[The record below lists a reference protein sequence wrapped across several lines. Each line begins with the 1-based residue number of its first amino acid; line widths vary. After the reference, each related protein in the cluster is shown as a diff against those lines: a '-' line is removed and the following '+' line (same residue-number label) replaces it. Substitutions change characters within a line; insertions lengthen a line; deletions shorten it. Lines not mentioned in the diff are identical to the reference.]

1 MKPQANTKIFDEY
14 QSKVTRQMCKVLRIL
29 YFAIPAVWLGTV
41 AGYFFAVNIAIMM
54 IGGFVVCFL
63 PSLMLKLKVPE
74 QIIKYVAVIS
84 ISVIINFM
92 FISDVKIQVTFLVM
106 PILATM
112 YFDSKFILNMSI
124 LNFVFLAISLIVV
137 NPKQSV
143 IYANAGLIA
152 SADDYLIER
161 LLSYG
166 LEIAVMT
173 VVLISIAGFAKGLM
187 MKLAEAESEKFKI
200 EIAEAQ
206 NKAKSEFLA
215 TMSHEIRTPMNAIL
229 GITQMLLQKES
240 LSIEDASDL
249 EKISNSGNTL
259 LGIINDILDMS
270 KIESGK
276 LEINTLEYDVPSLIH
291 DTVQLNI
298 TRIGSKAIE
307 FIVDADADLPSRL
320 YGDELRLRQILNNL
334 LSNAFK
340 YTDKGQVK
348 LSVKHNLDG
357 ENINLLFIVSDT
369 GQGMKPEDK
378 EKLFS
383 ETYIRFN
390 ADVNR
395 TTEGTGIGLNI
406 TQNLIKLMDGTIEVE
421 SEYGKGSIFTVT
433 VKQKAVTNALPIG
446 AKVSENLRNFIFTGK
461 KERRNI
467 NIEIMPYGKVL
478 VVDDVETNL
487 YVAQGLMSPYKL
499 EIDTAISGFK
509 AIDMLKTST
518 YDVIFM
524 DHMMPLMDGIE
535 TTRKLREN
543 GYSGTIIALTA
554 NAIVGNEAMFKENG
568 FDDFISKPIDIRQL
582 NSILNKWIRDKHP
595 DEAKKYKTKLI
606 ENGTP
611 ESTFPNTKLYEV
623 FCKDAEKAL
632 ITLTES
638 AERDL
643 GLFTTTTHAM
653 KAALANVGE
662 DELSKSAEKLEDA
675 GRNGD
680 VQYILASLTGFTNS
694 LLELIEKLK
703 PAKNEFDETGFIEDT
718 AFLDKQ
724 LSVIMDACNNYDDV
738 SAYAVLDLLNEK
750 LWKNETQKTLE
761 NIRDLLY
768 FSSDFDGAAKLAE
781 EVLKEL
787 HINS

>member
-1 MKPQANTKIFDEY
+1 MKPQTNTKIFDEY

-29 YFAIPAVWLGTV
+29 YFAIPAVWLGTI
-41 AGYFFAVNIAIMM
+41 AGYFFAVNITVMM
-54 IGGFVVCFL
+54 IGGFVICFL
-63 PSLMLKLKVPE
+63 PSLLLKLKVSE
-74 QIIKYVAVIS
+74 QIIKYIAVIS

-92 FISDVKIQVTFLVM
+92 FLSDVKIQVTFLVM
-106 PILATM
+106 PVLATM
-112 YFDSKFILNMSI
+112 YFDRKFILNMSI
-124 LNFVFLAISLIVV
+124 LNFIFLAISLIVV
-137 NPKQSV
+137 NPEQSV

-173 VVLISIAGFAKGLM
+173 VVLVSIAGFAKGLM

-240 LSIEDASDL
+240 LSTEDTSALD
-249 EKISNSGNTL
+249 KINNSGNTL

-276 LEINTLEYDVPSLIH
+276 LEINALEYDVPSLIH

-298 TRIGSKAIE
+298 TRIGSKTIE

-340 YTDKGQVK
+340 YTDTGQVR
-348 LSVKHNLDG
+348 LSVKHNIDG
-357 ENINLLFIVSDT
+357 ENINLVFIVSDT

-406 TQNLIKLMDGTIEVE
+406 TQNLIKLMDGTIKVE

-433 VKQKAVTNALPIG
+433 VKQKAVANAAPIG

-499 EIDTAISGFK
+499 QIDTASSGFK
-509 AIDMLKTST
+509 AIDMLKVST
-518 YDVIFM
+518 YDVVFM

-543 GYSGTIIALTA
+543 GYKDTIIALTA
-554 NAIVGNEAMFKENG
+554 NAIVGNDVMFKENG

-595 DEAKKYKTKLI
+595 EEAKKYKTKLI
-606 ENGTP
+606 ENKIP
-611 ESTFPNTKLYEV
+611 ESSLPNTKLYEV

-632 ITLTES
+632 FILTKS

-653 KAALANVGE
+653 KAALANVGQ

-680 VQYILASLTGFTNS
+680 VEYILASLLSFTNS
-694 LLELIEKLK
+694 LKELIEKLK
-703 PAKNEFDETGFIEDT
+703 PEKNEIDETGLIEDT
-718 AFLDKQ
+718 ALLNKQ
-724 LSVIMDACNNYDDV
+724 LKVIMDACNNYDDV
-738 SAYAVLDLLNEK
+738 SVYAALDLLDEK
-750 LWKNETQKTLE
+750 QWKNETRKTLG

-768 FSSDFDGAAKLAE
+768 FSSDFDGTVKLTE
-781 EVLKEL
+781 SILKEL
-787 HINS
+787 QEKS